1 MKMKKPI
8 NFFLFLL
15 AFVLVSC
22 QKNDDVKAI
31 STTQEISLYEK
42 LTAANTNVEGTIAF
56 KSIGNISK
64 GNPEQIDID
73 GIFKDKTGKTLK
85 TETLQVAQFD
95 VEEKANSSLAYYKFF
110 NNLSSNFKSIVSNFY
125 ENQVKVVVKSKE
137 FGDVSTSLYS
147 PSVVQ
152 IELPATVKNT
162 LKLNR
167 NQGLTIKWTS
177 DAKLGVG
184 NEGEQQ
190 VGASIVYHTEY
201 LKNVGKTN
209 LPTDNI
215 TVYKLA
221 NDLTG
226 EINFTADDL
235 AALPL
240 GGEVHIFLARANQN
254 TATSSAG
261 KKISIISFS
270 MSYLQD
276 VIVQ

>member
-1 MKMKKPI
+1 MKKSI
-8 NFFLFLL
+8 AFILFLAL
-15 AFVLVSC
+15 FTTFSC
-22 QKNDDVKAI
+22 KKENISTAT

-42 LTAANTNVEGTIAF
+42 LTATNANVEGTIAF

-73 GIFKDKTGKTLK
+73 GIFKDKSGKTLK
-85 TETLQVAQFD
+85 TETFQVAQFD
-95 VEEKANSSLAYYKFF
+95 VEEKANSSLAYYKYF
-110 NNLSSNFKSIVSNFY
+110 NNSTSNFKSIVSNFY
-125 ENQVKVVVKSKE
+125 ENQVKVVVKSKG
-137 FGDVSTSLYS
+137 FGDISTSLYS

-152 IELPATVKNT
+152 IELPSNVKNT
-162 LKLNR
+162 LKLNK
-167 NQGLTIKWTS
+167 NQGLTIKWTP

-190 VGASIVYHTEY
+190 VGASIVYHTQY
-201 LKNVGKTN
+201 LKNTGKTN

-235 AALPL
+235 AALPS

-254 TATSSAG
+254 TATSSAD
-261 KKISIISFS
+261 KKMCIISFS
-270 MSYLQD
+270 MSYLQE